1 MREAL
6 NGTQAPTRSSCVR
19 AIMSSVKTVHT
30 DADLGRA
37 ALRGDASAAASA
49 AIPKL
54 QSMLSIDELSRRPSR
69 PPDHV
74 AENRALLALAQE
86 MAVAPSGILHRLAE
100 TALTL
105 CRAHS
110 AGLSLLEDGD
120 GRTNFHWR
128 AIAGQWA
135 PHLGGG
141 TPRDFGPCG
150 TVLDRNVPL
159 MCSHPELDFPYWA
172 PIKPV
177 LEEALLIPFYI
188 RGEAVGTIWVV
199 AHDTSRRFDAEDLR
213 VMKNL
218 GTFAAAAY
226 QALLSLNETQRSA
239 AIVDSSDD
247 AIVGKD
253 LNGVITNWNRG
264 AQRLFGYAVDEVLGK
279 PVTILS
285 PADRQDE
292 EQSILQRI
300 GRGERIEHFETIRR
314 RKDGSLVE
322 VSLGISPIKNAEGKV
337 IGASKIA
344 RDITERK
351 RSDERIALLA
361 REVDHRAKNL
371 LALTQAIVQLT
382 PAETIEDFRTA
393 VEGRLQALAS
403 VHSILSE
410 SSWVGAHLQQL
421 VSEQLAP
428 YRRENELRAR
438 SSGPNLLLNPTA
450 AQAMA
455 MVLHELTTNAVKYGA
470 LLTPSGSIEVDWR
483 LAADG
488 AVVLRWVEA
497 SGPPVKP
504 PTRQGFGTKIIER
517 TVRDQLGGDVRFEW
531 RPEGLVCEIA
541 TTVLPSSI

>member
-1 MREAL
+1 V
-6 NGTQAPTRSSCVR
+6 RSG
-19 AIMSSVKTVHT
+19 AIMSGVKTDHIDV
-30 DADLGRA
+30 DFDRPAQR
-37 ALRGDASAAASA
+37 RGAIVGAAAE
-49 AIPKL
+49 IPKL
-54 QSMLSIDELSRRPSR
+54 RSMLSIDELSRRPSR
-69 PPDHV
+69 PPDHE
-74 AENRALLALAQE
+74 AENRALIALAQE
-86 MAVAPSGILHRLAE
+86 MAVAPSGILQKLAE

-120 GRTNFHWR
+120 GRKNFHWR

-150 TVLDRNVPL
+150 TVLDHNVAL
-159 MCSHPELDFPYWA
+159 VCSHPELDFPYWA

-177 LEEALLIPFYI
+177 LEEGLLIPFYI

-199 AHDTSRRFDAEDLR
+199 AHDASRRFDAEDLR
-213 VMKNL
+213 VMNNL

-226 QALLSLNETQRSA
+226 QSLLSLNETQRTAS
-239 AIVDSSDD
+239 IVDSSDD

-253 LNGVITNWNRG
+253 LDGVITNWNRG
-264 AQRLFGYAVDEVLGK
+264 AQRLFGYAADEVLGK
-279 PVTILS
+279 SITILI
-285 PADRQDE
+285 PAERLDE
-292 EQSILQRI
+292 EQDILRRI
-300 GRGERIEHFETIRR
+300 GRGERIEHFETVRR

-322 VSLGISPIKNAEGKV
+322 VSLRISPIKSTEGRI

-351 RSDERIALLA
+351 RAEEHIALLA

-371 LALTQAIVQLT
+371 LSLAQAIVQLT
-382 PAETIEDFRTA
+382 PADTIEDFKAA
-393 VEGRLQALAS
+393 VEGRLQALAR
-403 VHSILSE
+403 VHTVLSE
-410 SSWVGAHLQQL
+410 SNWVGARLPYL

-428 YRRENELRAR
+428 YKREGVQRAR
-438 SSGPNLLLNPTA
+438 SNGPNLLLKPTA

-470 LLTPSGSIEVDWR
+470 LSVPNGRVEVEWQN
-483 LAADG
+483 AADG
-488 AVVLRWVEA
+488 TLVLRWGETG
-497 SGPPVKP
+497 GPPVKQ
-504 PTRQGFGTKIIER
+504 PTHQGFGTKVIER
-517 TVRDQLGGDVRFEW
+517 SVRDQLGGEARFDW

-541 TTVLPSSI
+541 TTVLPSST